1 MLMFSLVINVEGFP
15 LSKIK
20 DFDSPA
26 RGELDYG
33 EIRYFDSFAR
43 GELDYGEI
51 RYFDSPARGGL
62 DYGEI
67 ENFDFFRLHQDFGLQ
82 VRGGLD
88 FVREV

>member
-20 DFDSPA
+20 DFDSP
-26 RGELDYG
+26 
-33 EIRYFDSFAR
+33 AR